1 MENLKKLIGYLQ
13 EEHKYI
19 HVDDR
24 TGWGKESGVE
34 GFIPAINNNGVG
46 LQSVSMGSAFLY
58 QGATIRRGNH
68 LEIQLRSVKP
78 TGEVKVDERVKLGD
92 LFPQQD
98 IVIVTRGNVIQ
109 FFAPVIKKRSEMF
122 SYFAL
127 LQSKLAERRAKG
139 KKTFW
144 NFEGDMIDL
153 SLYLYQNHPEKEED
167 ESIYDR
173 I

>member
-19 HVDDR
+19 RVDDQE
-24 TGWGKESGVE
+24 GWGKESGIE
-34 GFIPAINNNGVG
+34 GFIPAIKNDGVG
-46 LQSVSMGSAFLY
+46 LRSVATGNAY
-58 QGATIRRGNH
+58 TYPGATVRRGNH

-78 TGEVKVDERVKLGD
+78 TGGVEVDERVKLGD
-92 LFPQQD
+92 FFPNQD
-98 IVIVTRGNVIQ
+98 VVIVTKGNVIR

-122 SYFAL
+122 SYVAL

-167 ESIYDR
+167 KSIYDR